1 MEITSPAFDPTTIMQ
16 TPVGTEC
23 PYYFE
28 DFFRGRNKQI
38 CRLIEGTPKGGNWTP
53 ELCANCRVP
62 RIVLANA
69 CPNLLLQAHVRSTLF
84 GLKKL
89 VDVSATCTQTLETVK
104 EPEIGCGRCHLE
116 FPTFSVAEDES

>member
-1 MEITSPAFDPTTIMQ
+1 MQ
-16 TPVGTEC
+16 TPAGTEC

-28 DFFRGRNKQI
+28 DFFRGRNKQT
-38 CRLIEGTPKGGNWTP
+38 CRLIERTPKGGKWSP
-53 ELCANCRVP
+53 DLCANCRTP

-84 GLKKL
+84 GFKKH
-89 VDVSATCTQTLETVK
+89 VEVTATGKLTLEPVE

-116 FPTFSVAEDES
+116 FPTFSVAGDET